1 MSGRSVEPGS
11 FRDPATTVFYVD
23 GRVLRALDADA
34 AATWKQLSTSPSFQ
48 NLVAAG
54 KLVKTTT
61 ADSEPA
67 RSLVPAGEWDT
78 ILEHDRIPFVSYPY
92 EWSFSMLRDAATT
105 HLDILLAV
113 LADGIGMKDGTA
125 FNVQWFGTAPVF
137 IDIGSFEP
145 LSDGPWAGY
154 RQFCQTFLYPLL
166 LESHLGVPFQ
176 HYLRGQLEGFDP
188 VDMRNLLRGTK
199 RFKRGVFR
207 NVYLHSVLAGHAAQG
222 TQETKRELSAA
233 GANTK
238 LTKAT
243 AEKLLKTVRR
253 LRTKRA
259 SSSWTRYRETC
270 SYSDEDRQE
279 KEHFVRSALEGRPGT
294 VVWDLGCNDGHFA
307 RVAAETAEYV
317 VAVDSDDVVVDQLYN
332 TLRRS
337 GPANILPLV
346 IELVDPS
353 PARGWRGLERKAF
366 DQRGTPDVVL
376 ALALVHHLALSA
388 NVPLPQI
395 VDWLR
400 SFGGTCVVEFVA
412 REDPMAKVLLGNKPP
427 GTFPDYGIDRF
438 EQLLGEAFTIEQR
451 FPLPSAHR
459 TLFLVSPRT

>member
-1 MSGRSVEPGS
+1 M
-11 FRDPATTVFYVD
+11 
-23 GRVLRALDADA
+23 DADA
-34 AATWKQLSTSPSFQ
+34 ATAWSKLSGSTSFQ
-48 NLVAAG
+48 ELVGAG
-54 KLVKTTT
+54 RVVQTTT
-61 ADSEPA
+61 VDPEPA
-67 RSLVPAGEWDT
+67 RSLVPAGEWD
-78 ILEHDRIPFVSYPY
+78 IIVEHERIPFVSYPY
-92 EWSFSMLRDAATT
+92 EWSFSMLRDAASA
-105 HLDILLAV
+105 HLEILLAV
-113 LADGIGMKDGTA
+113 LDDGIGMKDGTA
-125 FNVQWFGTAPVF
+125 FNMQWIGTAPVF

-154 RQFCQTFLYPLL
+154 RQFCQTFLFPLL

-207 NVYLHSVLAGHAAQG
+207 NVYLHSILAGRAAQG

-233 GANTK
+233 GANTT

-243 AEKLLKTVRR
+243 ATKLLKTIRR

-259 SSSWTRYRETC
+259 SSNWTRYRETC
-270 SYSDEDRQE
+270 SYSDEDRQQ
-279 KEHFVRSALEGRPGT
+279 KERFVRAALEVRPGS
-294 VVWDLGCNDGHFA
+294 VVWDLGCNDGYFA

-317 VAVDSDDVVVDQLYN
+317 VAVDSDDVVIDQLYG
-332 TLRRS
+332 TLRQS
-337 GPANILPLV
+337 GTTNILPLV

-366 DQRGTPDVVL
+366 DQRGRPDVVL

-412 REDPMAKVLLGNKPP
+412 REDPMAEVLLGNKPP
-427 GTFPDYGIDRF
+427 GTFPDYHVDRF

-451 FPLPSAHR
+451 LPLPSGHR
-459 TLFLVSPRT
+459 TLFLLSPLT